1 MISRRWLQPSG
12 LVCIARVDKDDRI
25 AREYLAMPVSD
36 DDLIEMIADE
46 ALIDRALLTRDATLS
61 DVGLDS
67 VGVVSVIFAVEE
79 KYGVEI
85 PEDAFTETTKAI
97 IAKKA

>member
-1 MISRRWLQPSG
+1 MA
-12 LVCIARVDKDDRI
+12 VT
-25 AREYLAMPVSD
+25 D
-36 DDLIEMIADE
+36 DDLIDLIAGE
-46 ALIDRALLTRDATLS
+46 ALIDRALLTRDATLA

-85 PEDAFTETTKAI
+85 AEDAFTDISNLGQFLDTLKAI
-97 IAKKA
+97 IAKAP

>member
-1 MISRRWLQPSG
+1 MTSSP
-12 LVCIARVDKDDRI
+12 ARKYDFMAATDDELI
-25 AREYLAMPVSD
+25 
-36 DDLIEMIADE
+36 DLIAVE
-46 ALIDRALLTRDATLS
+46 ALIDRDLLTRKATLS

-85 PEDAFTETTKAI
+85 QEDEFADTTNLGKFLDTLKAI
-97 IAKKA
+97 IAKAR

>member
-1 MISRRWLQPSG
+1 M
-12 LVCIARVDKDDRI
+12 AATDDELI
-25 AREYLAMPVSD
+25 
-36 DDLIEMIADE
+36 DLIAAE
-46 ALIDRALLTRDATLS
+46 ALIDRDLLTRNATLS

-85 PEDAFTETTKAI
+85 QEDAFADTANLGQFLDTLKAI
-97 IAKKA
+97 IAKAR

>member
-1 MISRRWLQPSG
+1 MTLSP
-12 LVCIARVDKDDRI
+12 ARKYDVM
-25 AREYLAMPVSD
+25 AVTD
-36 DDLIEMIADE
+36 DDLIDLIAEE
-46 ALIDRALLTRDATLS
+46 ALIERDLLTREATLA

-85 PEDAFTETTKAI
+85 SEDAFVDTANLGQFLDALKAI
-97 IAKKA
+97 IAKAL

>member
-1 MISRRWLQPSG
+1 M
-12 LVCIARVDKDDRI
+12 A
-25 AREYLAMPVSD
+25 ASD
-36 DDLIEMIADE
+36 EDLIDLISGE
-46 ALIDRALLTRDATLS
+46 ALIDRQLLTREATLA

-85 PEDAFTETTKAI
+85 SEDAFIDTVNLGQFLDTLEAI
-97 IAKKA
+97 IAKNG

>member
-1 MISRRWLQPSG
+1 M
-12 LVCIARVDKDDRI
+12 AATDDELI
-25 AREYLAMPVSD
+25 
-36 DDLIEMIADE
+36 DLIAAE
-46 ALIDRALLTRDATLS
+46 ALIERDLLTRDATLA

-85 PEDAFTETTKAI
+85 AEDAFGDTANLGQFLDTLKAI
-97 IAKKA
+97 IAKAE

>member
-1 MISRRWLQPSG
+1 M
-12 LVCIARVDKDDRI
+12 A
-25 AREYLAMPVSD
+25 VSD
-36 DDLIEMIADE
+36 DELIDVIAAE
-46 ALIDRALLTRDATLS
+46 ALIERDLLTRNATLA

-85 PEDAFTETTKAI
+85 AEDAFANTANLGQFLDTLKAI
-97 IAKKA
+97 IAKAR

>member
-1 MISRRWLQPSG
+1 MTRSPTRKSQVMLPN
-12 LVCIARVDKDDRI
+12 DDELI
-25 AREYLAMPVSD
+25 
-36 DDLIEMIADE
+36 DLIAGE
-46 ALIDRALLTRDATLS
+46 ALIDRDLLTRDATLA

-85 PEDAFTETTKAI
+85 AENAFTDTANLGQFLDTLKAI
-97 IAKKA
+97 VAKAS